1 MLESYFFKLKYFSTK
16 PLFLDSTLYTT
27 ETVHAVVSSNKEL
40 CRVPVEVVNESFE
53 CAVIDGR
60 KLSDQELVPL
70 QLHLGVHATY
80 KIQSHIWCMLSIKCF
95 YFSNLFSKFFIT
107 ELHRTFQSYSKNL
120 THRFGRL
127 VIDWKERS
135 TTKFSQHPQPYSTL
149 TLTFT
154 KVKVIPANRKPQW
167 VVVHVV
173 STCITNSST
182 CLTK

>member
-40 CRVPVEVVNESFE
+40 SRVPVEVVNESFE

-95 YFSNLFSKFFIT
+95 YFSNLFSKFFH
-107 ELHRTFQSYSKNL
+107 HRTTQDISILQQKLDTSIWKTGDWLKRKINHQIFTTPPTLLNL
-120 THRFGRL
+120 DLNLH
-127 VIDWKERS
+127 
-135 TTKFSQHPQPYSTL
+135 
-149 TLTFT
+149 
-154 KVKVIPANRKPQW
+154 
-167 VVVHVV
+167 
-173 STCITNSST
+173 
-182 CLTK
+182 

>member
-16 PLFLDSTLYTT
+16 SLFLDSTLYTT

-95 YFSNLFSKFFIT
+95 YFSNLF
-107 ELHRTFQSYSKNL
+107 YSKNL

-149 TLTFT
+149 TLEFRPSQ
-154 KVKVIPANRKPQW
+154 KLR
-167 VVVHVV
+167 
-173 STCITNSST
+173 
-182 CLTK
+182 